1 MSLPNAIHGATFKV
15 LGIGLLALLMFI
27 PLAQVRELVAER
39 ASREEAAKTAIAA
52 RWGDEQMLG
61 GPVLVVPVRYKI
73 EQDKGWRTVEVR
85 EFVLPDRLNVSGTL
99 EPEIRQYG
107 IYETPVYIAR
117 LHLVGEFS
125 PSDIAALTCAG
136 CEPQWDQAQLRVPI
150 SDVRGVREISSIRF
164 NGADA
169 RFGPDDEGVAGIAAV
184 SATVIVPSAA
194 NAPLAFGFDLTL
206 AGTARLAI
214 LPLARQTQTKLS
226 ANWADPG
233 FDGAFLPVSRNVSDK
248 GFEAQW
254 QVLDVNRRIPQ
265 HWRESDGTT
274 NINPAAASFGVSLV
288 QVTNP
293 YQRNERAGKYGIL
306 FIGLTFVAFFLFEVL
321 RRLRVH
327 PVQYLLVGLAL
338 CTFYV
343 VLLALFEQIGFGFA
357 YFFAAAILVLII
369 AGYTAAITHS
379 RSAAVVMG
387 GMLAL
392 VYGLLYGLVVSEDYA
407 LLAGS
412 LGLLIVLALVMYL
425 TRRVDWYALASVPAA
440 RSPNA

>member
-1 MSLPNAIHGATFKV
+1 MNLPNGIHGATFKV

-27 PLAQVRELVAER
+27 PLAQVRELVSER
-39 ASREEAAKTAIAA
+39 ASREEAAKAAIAS

-61 GPVLVVPVRYKI
+61 GPVLVIPVHYRV

-107 IYETPVYIAR
+107 IYETPVYVAR
-117 LHLVGEFS
+117 LHLEGDFL
-125 PSDIAALTCAG
+125 PKDIAALGCTG

-150 SDVRGVREISSIRF
+150 SDVRGLREISPIRF
-164 NGADA
+164 NGTDV
-169 RFGPDDEGVAGIAAV
+169 RLGPDDGGVAGIAAV
-184 SATVIVPSAA
+184 SAAVIVEQGAST
-194 NAPLAFGFDLTL
+194 PLAFAFDMTL
-206 AGTARLAI
+206 AGTARIAM
-214 LPLARQTQTKLS
+214 LPLARQTQAKLG
-226 ANWADPG
+226 ANWPDPG
-233 FDGAFLPVSRNVSDK
+233 FDGAFLPVSRTVNDK

-265 HWRESDGTT
+265 HWRENDGNS

-293 YQRNERAGKYGIL
+293 YQRNERAGKYGVL

-321 RRLRVH
+321 RCLRVH

-343 VLLALFEQIGFGFA
+343 VLLALSEQVGFGFA
-357 YFFAAAILVLII
+357 YL
-369 AGYTAAITHS
+369 
-379 RSAAVVMG
+379 
-387 GMLAL
+387 
-392 VYGLLYGLVVSEDYA
+392 
-407 LLAGS
+407 
-412 LGLLIVLALVMYL
+412 
-425 TRRVDWYALASVPAA
+425 
-440 RSPNA
+440 